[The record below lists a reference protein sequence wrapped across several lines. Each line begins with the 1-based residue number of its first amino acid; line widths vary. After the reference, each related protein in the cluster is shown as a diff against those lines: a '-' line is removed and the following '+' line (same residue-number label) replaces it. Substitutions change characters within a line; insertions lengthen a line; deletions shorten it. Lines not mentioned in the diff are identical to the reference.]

1 MEFGSFEEFWAALG
15 RLYDANLKNAEE
27 IGEPRASI
35 GELRTSIDGLR
46 GTLVDTVT
54 GLRDSTATFADAVGK
69 LHKVAD
75 VHEHPLD
82 RHEVTIEAIL
92 EDLRRHRE
100 GHSPQ

>member
-15 RLYDANLKNAEE
+15 RLYDANVKNAEE
-27 IGEPRASI
+27 IGELRASI
-35 GELRTSIDGLR
+35 DELRGSVGSV
-46 GTLVDTVT
+46 VDTIT
-54 GLRDSTATFADAVGK
+54 GLRDSTANLANAVDK

-75 VHEHPLD
+75 AHERRPD

-100 GHSPQ
+100 GPSPQ